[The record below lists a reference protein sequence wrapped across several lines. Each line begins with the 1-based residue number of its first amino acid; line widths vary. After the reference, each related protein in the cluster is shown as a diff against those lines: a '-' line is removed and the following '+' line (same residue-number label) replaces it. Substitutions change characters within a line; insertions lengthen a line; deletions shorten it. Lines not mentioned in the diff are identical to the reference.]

1 MRKTDLVPFL
11 DKRGDGDRDEIRE
24 GGGGP
29 TEPHRRL
36 DAAKHRTCHE
46 EPHERLER
54 PVQRAA
60 GSGWNGDHGDR
71 RGAGCGCGVRVLPSV
86 SGSTSLPKQR
96 WVPDMPTLGLLGD
109 VHAHA
114 SRLERSLTWLSQ
126 GPLDGILLVGD
137 IAGNPPWARRTHP
150 EELVRMRTDIGS
162 IVRQV
167 GQTLQ
172 APVLFVPGNHDPRDV
187 AHPGNI
193 DRRQRVLAGLRI
205 VGLGGAG
212 PDLFG
217 LPYEWEEAEVD
228 DLDLPPWDVLLSHC
242 PPRDTA
248 LDVLRGGPRHVG
260 SAAVRR
266 ARRTDAVCS
275 STDTSTSP
283 SRERSLAGRSAST
296 WVALASPMD
305 APRPPLPGSGKP
317 RMAGRS
323 VSSIGI
329 WSQGDGPPAGS
340 TSSHADI
347 APGQGCL
354 RTLDQDGDAPPFPL
368 PMLPPRWSRIRGSS
382 SAKAWPAV
390 ARLPRPAHP

>member
-1 MRKTDLVPFL
+1 
-11 DKRGDGDRDEIRE
+11 
-24 GGGGP
+24 
-29 TEPHRRL
+29 
-36 DAAKHRTCHE
+36 
-46 EPHERLER
+46 
-54 PVQRAA
+54 
-60 GSGWNGDHGDR
+60 
-71 RGAGCGCGVRVLPSV
+71 
-86 SGSTSLPKQR
+86 
-96 WVPDMPTLGLLGD
+96 MPTLGLLGD

-114 SRLERSLTWLSQ
+114 SRLERSLTWLGKQ

-167 GQTLQ
+167 RQTLQ

-266 ARRTDAVCS
+266 RAENGRGLLVS
-275 STDTSTSP
+275 GHIHESV
-283 SRERSLAGRSAST
+283 AGEVLGGT
-296 WVALASPMD
+296 LCVNVGGLGEPH
-305 APRPPLPGSGKP
+305 
-317 RMAGRS
+317 GRA
-323 VSSIGI
+323 
-329 WSQGDGPPAGS
+329 QA
-340 TSSHADI
+340 
-347 APGQGCL
+347 
-354 RTLDQDGDAPPFPL
+354 
-368 PMLPPRWSRIRGSS
+368 
-382 SAKAWPAV
+382 AV
-390 ARLPRPAHP
+390 ARFRETPDGWQVRVQHRDLEPRGRTTRWQHVFAR